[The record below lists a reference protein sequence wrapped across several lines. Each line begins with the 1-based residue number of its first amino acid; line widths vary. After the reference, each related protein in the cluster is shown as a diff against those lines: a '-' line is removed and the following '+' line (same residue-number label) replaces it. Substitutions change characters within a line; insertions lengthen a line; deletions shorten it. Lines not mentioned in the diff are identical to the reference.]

1 MTRSEILQ
9 GLKDILTA
17 ADGGN
22 KAIEGC
28 TEESRLRED
37 FGLTSVN
44 ILYVVIAVEEM
55 FDMMFDNVGVNSFDT
70 VGDVIDYIEAKK
82 R

>member
-1 MTRSEILQ
+1 MTRNEIFEGLKEILS
-9 GLKDILTA
+9 A
-17 ADGGN
+17 ADSGN
-22 KAIEGC
+22 PAIATC
-28 TEESRLRED
+28 TETSRLRED

-55 FDMMFDNVGVNSFDT
+55 FDMMFDDVGVNSFDT